1 MTSPS
6 GALGSPASFGPSGP
20 PGVPGLTGVLA
31 VPGTAPPPAP
41 PAPPAPPSAPRA
53 RTGPRSWP
61 ARLTGVAVV
70 VAAYLLFR
78 GTATLPHD
86 DDAAPFRFVGD
97 VRDWVDANR
106 NDSPVFLFFVNYV
119 RLLVGGLHDA
129 LHLVPEALG
138 WAGTTGLACALG
150 RLAGG
155 GRVALTALAGFVSFG
170 VLGVWRESADTLA
183 LVLAAVLLSLLV
195 GLPLG
200 VWAGRSVRLR
210 RLLFPLLDVMQ
221 IMPTFA
227 YLAPM
232 VLFFQIGPASATV
245 ATAVYAIPP
254 AIRIMALAVERVSPT
269 AVEAST
275 AVGATRWQTLRKVH
289 LPMARTT
296 IALAVNQT
304 FMMALSMVVIAAL
317 IAAPGLGSDIVS
329 GLSRA
334 DVGLMLPAGLAV
346 VIMAVVL
353 DRVTTAAATREPTA
367 PGAFSA
373 RTSARPRIAVAAAL
387 TLCGVIAARFLP
399 ADFPEG
405 WVLHLARPVNEAV
418 TWAKFSWYGV
428 TETIV
433 AATTETL
440 LNPLQTVL
448 TTAPWW
454 LATATVAV
462 IAWRT
467 GGRGAAVTAAGCLLA
482 TALLGLWQHTME
494 TLTTV
499 LAGVT
504 LTMAAG
510 LLLGVA
516 AARSPRFAAVQR
528 PLLDAAQT
536 MPPFVYLLPALALF
550 GATRFTAILASVV
563 YAVPPVVRL
572 VEDGIGGVCPAA
584 VEAARSC
591 GSTERQVLWKVRL
604 PMARA
609 AILLAANQGIVLTLA
624 MVVVG
629 GLVGAGGLGYD
640 VVSGFSQRADFGM
653 GFAAGVATVLVGVML
668 DRITRGAGERPS
680 VTDPQRVSPER
691 FPRKKRIA

>member
-6 GALGSPASFGPSGP
+6 ASPASFW
-20 PGVPGLTGVLA
+20 
-31 VPGTAPPPAP
+31 PPAALRGGTR
-41 PAPPAPPSAPRA
+41 APLRL
-53 RTGPRSWP
+53 
-61 ARLTGVAVV
+61 ARLTGAAAAV

-97 VRDWVDANR
+97 ARDWVDANR
-106 NDSPVFLFFVNYV
+106 NESPVFLFLVNYV

-129 LHLVPEALG
+129 LHLVPQVLG
-138 WAGTTGLACALG
+138 WAGTTGLAGALG
-150 RLAGG
+150 WLAGG
-155 GRVALTALAGFVSFG
+155 GRVAAVALAGFASFG
-170 VLGVWRESADTLA
+170 VLGVWRESADTLT
-183 LVLAAVLLSLLV
+183 LVLAAVLLSLLL

-210 RLLFPLLDVMQ
+210 RLLTPVLDVMQ

-232 VLFFQIGPASATV
+232 VVFFQIGPASATV
-245 ATAVYAIPP
+245 ATLVYSIPP
-254 AIRIMALAVERVSPT
+254 AIRITALAVDRVPHV

-275 AVGATRWQTLRKVH
+275 ALGATRWQTLRKVH
-289 LPMARTT
+289 LPVARATV
-296 IALAVNQT
+296 ALAVNQT

-317 IAAPGLGSDIVS
+317 IAAPGLGSGIVT

-334 DVGLMLPAGLAV
+334 DVGLMLPAGVAIV
-346 VIMAVVL
+346 VMAVVL
-353 DRVTTAAATREPTA
+353 DRMTTAAATREP
-367 PGAFSA
+367 SA
-373 RTSARPRIAVAAAL
+373 RGRIAAATAIL
-387 TLCGVIAARFLP
+387 LCGVVAARFLP
-399 ADFPEG
+399 AEFPEN
-405 WVLHLARPVNEAV
+405 WVLRLAGPVNEV
-418 TWAKFSWYGV
+418 VDWVKSSWYGV
-428 TETIV
+428 TAV
-433 AATTETL
+433 ARDVTTEAL
-440 LNPLQTVL
+440 LNPLQEVL

-454 LATATVAV
+454 LVAAVVFVSAWRGGGYGPALVAV
-462 IAWRT
+462 
-467 GGRGAAVTAAGCLLA
+467 GCLLA

-499 LAGVT
+499 LAGVAPA
-504 LTMAAG
+504 LAAG
-510 LLLGVA
+510 LVLGVA
-516 AARSPRFAAVQR
+516 AARSRRFAAVQR

-550 GATRFTAILASVV
+550 GATRFTAVLASVV

-572 VEDGIGGVCPAA
+572 VEDGIGGVSPAV

-604 PMARA
+604 PMARK
-609 AILLAANQGIVLTLA
+609 AILLAANQGIVMTLA

-640 VVSGFSQRADFGM
+640 VVSGFSRRADFGM
-653 GFAAGVATVLVGVML
+653 GFAAGLATVLVGITL
-668 DRITRGAGERPS
+668 DRITRGAAERPARK
-680 VTDPQRVSPER
+680 VPRQFPESLTEGR
-691 FPRKKRIA
+691 GSHEDRT